1 MCRVYL
7 AVALAVM
14 LGLVP
19 VGPGSA
25 QPHQPSI
32 VLTPDELTW
41 GAPLPNGAKVAVLE
55 GNPEA
60 PGPFTMRVIL
70 PANWTIAP
78 HTHRAA
84 EYLTVLSGAFHVGH
98 GERFDA
104 GQLKVLPAGGFMVM
118 PANSPHFGLV
128 REETVV
134 QVQSIGP
141 WVLTFVNPADAPRR

>member
-1 MCRVYL
+1 VEV
-7 AVALAVM
+7 AGVGSAAGQHDAAIALA
-14 LGLVP
+14 
-19 VGPGSA
+19 
-25 QPHQPSI
+25 
-32 VLTPDELTW
+32 PDQFIW

-70 PANWTIAP
+70 PANWRVAP
-78 HTHRAA
+78 HTHRGV
-84 EYLTVLSGAFHVGH
+84 EYLTVLSGVFHVGH

-104 GQLKVLPAGGFMVM
+104 SKLKALPAGGFMVM

-128 REETVV
+128 QEETVV

-141 WVLTFVNPADAPRR
+141 WVLTFVNPADNPSTR